1 MRCRVLT
8 PALLACALSSPARG
22 EELRADLPAGAGLR
36 LAISRVPPDQPL
48 PLLTVWTEPPAD
60 LPATC
65 LGRVCRVEL
74 PARAVPELLRR
85 PGLLVADRPFRRRPR
100 LDLAGEVVRLPQAR
114 QETDLAGR
122 GVLVA
127 VIDTG
132 LDFTHPDF
140 VGEEGKTR
148 VAWLLDQNRPPEG
161 RYPDLEELGG
171 GAVYHA
177 SDLQAVLDG
186 LGGTALGAGRDVVG
200 HGTHV
205 AGIAAGDDTVFTGA
219 APRSLLVAVKAL
231 REDLSGFDDDRLFQA
246 LAFSRAVS
254 VREGMPL
261 VVNLSLGS
269 QLGAHDGSEPIELA
283 LDELCAMREPSA
295 AVAVAAGNDRGRGWH
310 ARLWLREG
318 AEARLRLLLPS
329 AQASSPARPASVTLD
344 LWADGPGPFE
354 AWVET
359 PSGEISDRVSS
370 RGPFGLSTWTP
381 DGHVSLVTARQDEP
395 FGAPQRVLVELSDD
409 PGASLRAGTWTLWLR
424 GVSRRVDAWVGDYD
438 LAALALPRFLDHLDE
453 GNLVG
458 PPATARCAVAA
469 GALVSRLSWTDADG
483 GAHALPGEPG
493 TAAEF
498 SSAGPTRD
506 GRPKPEILLPG
517 YLLAAAMSQDAD
529 PRSPSSIFYSG
540 GRRERVMPDGQHA
553 LSGGTSMASPLA
565 AGLMA
570 LAFEADPSL
579 AGDRLRDLLA
589 VSGATDARIG
599 GRGVYRP
606 RFGFG
611 RADAVRFLRLARGE
625 RGQALDPSQSLCGT
639 SAEWLPP
646 YPDGEAWVLAVPR
659 DAEGLLLRDDMRVAF
674 FADPGV
680 VYTEG
685 AAQSAPIRGARFSGA
700 GSAGTRVRIS
710 CVAEDTLFAAHP
722 EVVLAESEEASL
734 REGSGCAS
742 APGSEPPTATL
753 WFVGSL
759 LVSARLRR
767 SARQDRS

>member
-1 MRCRVLT
+1 M
-8 PALLACALSSPARG
+8 
-22 EELRADLPAGAGLR
+22 
-36 LAISRVPPDQPL
+36 
-48 PLLTVWTEPPAD
+48 LTVWSEPPAD

-65 LGRVCRVEL
+65 LGRVCRLEL
-74 PARAVPELLRR
+74 PAYALRTLLHR
-85 PGLLVADRPFRRRPR
+85 PDLLAAERPARRRPR
-100 LDLAGEVVRLPQAR
+100 MDLAGEMIRLPQAR
-114 QETDLAGR
+114 LETDLTGQN
-122 GVLVA
+122 VLVA
-127 VIDTG
+127 IIDTG

-140 VGEEGKTR
+140 IDEEGKTR

-186 LGGTALGAGRDVVG
+186 PGGTALGAGRDVVG

-205 AGIAAGDDTVFTGA
+205 AGIAAGDDALYTGA

-231 REDLSGFDDDRLFQA
+231 REDLSGFDDDRLLQA

-254 VREGMPL
+254 EREGFPL

-283 LDELCAMREPSA
+283 LDELCAMRGP
-295 AVAVAAGNDRGRGWH
+295 AVAVAVAGGNDRGRGWH
-310 ARLWLREG
+310 ARLRLPEG

-329 AQASSPARPASVTLD
+329 ASAPSPTRPASVTLD

-354 AWVET
+354 AWIET
-359 PSGEISDRVSS
+359 PSGEGSDSVSS

-381 DGHVSLVTARQDEP
+381 DGHVSLVTSRQDEP
-395 FGAPQRVLVELSDD
+395 FGTAQRLLVELSDD
-409 PGASLRAGTWTLWLR
+409 SAAPLRAGTWTLHLR
-424 GVSRRVDAWVGDYD
+424 GASRRIDAWVGDYE
-438 LAALALPRFLDHLDE
+438 LSALALPRFLDHLDE

-458 PPATARCAVAA
+458 PPASARCVVAA
-469 GALVSRLSWTDADG
+469 GAVVSRLSWNDADG

-493 TAAEF
+493 AAAEF

-506 GRPKPEILLPG
+506 GRAKPEILLPG
-517 YLLAAAMSQDAD
+517 YLVAAAMSQDAD
-529 PRSPSSIFYSG
+529 PRSASSIFYSG
-540 GRRERVMPDGQHA
+540 GRRDRVMPDGRHA
-553 LSGGTSMASPLA
+553 LSGGTSMASPLL

-570 LAFEADPSL
+570 LAFEADPLL
-579 AGDRLRDLLA
+579 AATELRDLVA
-589 VSGATDARIG
+589 ASGANDARLG
-599 GRGVYRP
+599 GQEVYRP

-611 RADAVRFLRLARGE
+611 RADAVRFVRLARGQ
-625 RGQALDPSQSLCGT
+625 RGQTLDPTQSLCG
-639 SAEWLPP
+639 AGVEWLPP
-646 YPDGEAWVLAVPR
+646 YPDGEARVFAVPR
-659 DAEGLLLRDDMRVAF
+659 DAEGLLLGDDARVKF

-680 VYTEG
+680 VYQEG
-685 AAQSAPIRGARFSGA
+685 AEPAAPIRSARFSGVGA
-700 GSAGTRVRIS
+700 GGARVRLS

-734 REGSGCAS
+734 REGSGCVS

-759 LVSARLRR
+759 LVSTWLRR
-767 SARQDRS
+767 SSRQDRS